1 MEESKL
7 QREFNQRDVQ
17 RMRNIITKDYS
28 AKTTTQI
35 GYTKVQAE
43 RKEGD
48 VWEEGGKQWTL
59 KNGIKQTVTRFD
71 DLKKVITL
79 PLACPKCTKAMKTT
93 TLNKKMWPIHKMC
106 FDCVITMETE
116 LKREGKYE
124 EYARN
129 IVNRGAKTYIKDLE
143 DALLELALY
152 EDNESFVTEAG
163 DVEKWAGKG
172 IDKEK
177 ITKEIQEHIQ
187 ELKSHIDS

>member
-48 VWEEGGKQWTL
+48 VWEEGGKNWTL

-71 DLKKVITL
+71 EIKKVINL
-79 PLACPKCTKAMKTT
+79 PLACPKCSKAMKPTM
-93 TLNKKMWPIHKMC
+93 LNKKMWPIHKMC

-116 LKREGKYE
+116 LKRLGQYE
-124 EYARN
+124 EYTKSL
-129 IVNRGAKTYIKDLE
+129 VSSGVKQYIKDLE
-143 DALLELALY
+143 DALI
-152 EDNESFVTEAG
+152 DFNNEVDDQFVTEQG
-163 DVEKWAGKG
+163 DIESWKG
-172 IDKEK
+172 NGLVKEK
-177 ITKEIQEHIQ
+177 LTKEIQEHIQ

>member
-48 VWEEGGKQWTL
+48 VWEESGKKWTL

-71 DLKKVITL
+71 EIKKVINL
-79 PLACPKCTKAMKTT
+79 PLACPKCSKAMKPTM
-93 TLNKKMWPIHKMC
+93 LNKKMWPIHKMC

-116 LKREGKYE
+116 LKRLGQYE
-124 EYARN
+124 EYTKSL
-129 IVNRGAKTYIKDLE
+129 VSSGVKQYIKDLE
-143 DALLELALY
+143 DALI
-152 EDNESFVTEAG
+152 DFNNEVDDQFVTEQG
-163 DVEKWAGKG
+163 DIESWKG
-172 IDKEK
+172 NGLVKEK
-177 ITKEIQEHIQ
+177 LTKEIQEHIQ
-187 ELKSHIDS
+187 ELKSHIGS

>member
-1 MEESKL
+1 MEESQLK
-7 QREFNQRDVQ
+7 REFNRRDVQ

-48 VWEEGGKQWTL
+48 VWEEDGRKWTL
-59 KNGIKQTVTRFD
+59 KDGIKQSVTRFD
-71 DLKKVITL
+71 KLKKVLSL
-79 PLACPKCTKAMKTT
+79 PLACPNCSKAMKND
-93 TLNKKMWPIHKMC
+93 TLNKKMWPIHGKC

-116 LKREGKYE
+116 LKRVGKFE

-129 IVNRGAKTYIKDLE
+129 LMNSGAKAYIKDLE
-143 DALLELALY
+143 DALLDLVGETN
-152 EDNESFVTEAG
+152 DGFVTEAG
-163 DVEKWAGKG
+163 DIEKWAGKG
-172 IDKEK
+172 IDATK

>member
-1 MEESKL
+1 MEESQLK
-7 QREFNQRDVQ
+7 REFNRRDVQ

-48 VWEEGGKQWTL
+48 VWEEDGRKWTL
-59 KNGIKQTVTRFD
+59 KDGIKQSVTRFD
-71 DLKKVITL
+71 KLKKVLSL
-79 PLACPKCTKAMKTT
+79 PLACPNCGKAMKND
-93 TLNKKMWPIHKMC
+93 TLNKKMWPIHGKC

-116 LKREGKYE
+116 LKRVGRFE

-129 IVNRGAKTYIKDLE
+129 LMNSGAKAYIKDLE
-143 DALLELALY
+143 DALLDLVGETN
-152 EDNESFVTEAG
+152 DGFVTEAG
-163 DVEKWAGKG
+163 DIEKWAGKG
-172 IDKEK
+172 IDATK

>member
-1 MEESKL
+1 MEESQLK
-7 QREFNQRDVQ
+7 REFNRRDVQ

-48 VWEEGGKQWTL
+48 VWEEDGRKWTL
-59 KNGIKQTVTRFD
+59 KDGIKQSVTRFD
-71 DLKKVITL
+71 KLKKVLSL
-79 PLACPKCTKAMKTT
+79 PLACPNCGKAMKND
-93 TLNKKMWPIHKMC
+93 TLNKKMWPIHGKC

-116 LKREGKYE
+116 LKRVGKFE

-129 IVNRGAKTYIKDLE
+129 LMNSGAKAYIKDLE
-143 DALLELALY
+143 DALLDLVGETN
-152 EDNESFVTEAG
+152 DGFVTEAG
-163 DVEKWAGKG
+163 DIEKWAGKG
-172 IDKEK
+172 IDATK